1 MTIKTQK
8 MRFICTAALLLIS
21 LLLRAQ
27 GDIQIEDLNQ
37 QEVDALIRYWG
48 TGSPLYNLL
57 ERGSEQLAKISYRGN
72 PIVVIVAVG

>member
-27 GDIQIEDLNQ
+27 GDIQIEGLNQ
-37 QEVDALIRYWG
+37 QEVDALIRY
-48 TGSPLYNLL
+48 
-57 ERGSEQLAKISYRGN
+57 
-72 PIVVIVAVG
+72 